1 MFTDETGMFLIS
13 IAVLIG
19 AIIGATVGGII
30 AYNIASSNGSSG
42 WELVGYTALGVL
54 GGGVAGGLLGA
65 GIAAIGPFIGALFAF
80 SSGALAMSV
89 SSSQI
94 LAAGATATALGIGV
108 MFATTGKSNGY
119 WAQKY
124 SDDHLP
130 EHIHLKGTD
139 GTNIRIGRDGKTL
152 NGEELNPQQ
161 RKALRRLWKQI
172 LKLFA

>member
-1 MFTDETGMFLIS
+1 MK
-13 IAVLIG
+13 
-19 AIIGATVGGII
+19 
-30 AYNIASSNGSSG
+30 
-42 WELVGYTALGVL
+42 
-54 GGGVAGGLLGA
+54 
-65 GIAAIGPFIGALFAF
+65 
-80 SSGALAMSV
+80 
-89 SSSQI
+89 
-94 LAAGATATALGIGV
+94 
-108 MFATTGKSNGY
+108 TTGKSNGY

-152 NGEELNPQQ
+152 NGEDLNPQQ